1 MTEASEA
8 RNGDWPERPW
18 LMAAVGAGGG
28 LLLYLLTDRLTF
40 ERPLGQLTLLR
51 MAGATAVAVATLS
64 FLITAERRR
73 LAWAAG
79 FALAWGAVM
88 GLVGYFTASYDGT
101 GEMAGFPFL
110 SGLFAVAVAGPLFQ
124 TVRDAGR
131 LKLPYAK
138 LHRYA
143 WTDAIIG
150 GASLA
155 FTGLTFMLSFL
166 LASLFDAIGIAVF
179 KDLLEEAWFSLM
191 LAGAAFGA
199 ASAVL
204 RERDSL
210 LGTLQRLVMAVF
222 SVLAP
227 VLAGSLA
234 LYLLALPATGFAGLW
249 RSGLPETPLL
259 LSTAAFVVV
268 FLNAIIGDSAD
279 DRGKGTLWRL
289 TEGVLLL
296 AVLPLAIL
304 ALVSMSMRVGQYGW
318 TPERLWGVV
327 ASLVAIAYGLVALLA
342 AVRGR
347 RDFDAPLRDYQKKL
361 AVGLCGLALFLA
373 LPIVDFGAISA
384 RSQLARLEA
393 GKVAPDKFDWTA
405 MAFEFGPAGRKAL
418 SRLAQS
424 GPAEWKRLAARA
436 LDSDDRY
443 SAQTAVRTAQAEASL
458 DQSVRLASPGIEL
471 DERLRRHIASAHGCG
486 APNRCALV
494 RIDERRLGLINAGAG
509 RSMVSMRIID
519 LDRLAH
525 PGGRTPVPPPTET
538 DPVALVEDLANA
550 TIELRDVTRKQV
562 YVDGKPV
569 GVPFE

>member
-1 MTEASEA
+1 
-8 RNGDWPERPW
+8 
-18 LMAAVGAGGG
+18 MAAVGAGGG
-28 LLLYLLTDRLTF
+28 LLLHLLTDGLTF
-40 ERPLGQLTLLR
+40 EGPLDQVTLLR
-51 MAGATAVAVATLS
+51 MAGATAVVVATVS

-73 LAWAAG
+73 LAWAAA

-88 GLVGYFTASYDGT
+88 GFVGYFTASYDGT
-101 GEMAGFPFL
+101 GEMGGFPFL

-124 TVRDAGR
+124 TVRDEDR

-155 FTGLTFMLSFL
+155 FTGLAFLLSFL
-166 LASLFDAIGIAVF
+166 LASLFDAIGIALF
-179 KDLLEEAWFSLM
+179 KDLLGERWFALM

-279 DRGKGTLWRL
+279 DRGKGTLWRV

-296 AVLPLAIL
+296 GVLPLAIL
-304 ALVSMSMRVGQYGW
+304 ALISMSMRVGQYGW

-327 ASLVAIAYGLVALLA
+327 ASLIAIAYGLAAWLA
-342 AVRGR
+342 AASGR
-347 RDFDAPLRDYQKKL
+347 RDFDVPLRDYQKKL

-373 LPIVDFGAISA
+373 LPIVDFGAISS

-393 GKVAPDKFDWTA
+393 GKVAPEKFDWTA
-405 MAFEFGPAGRKAL
+405 MAFDFGPAGRKAL
-418 SRLAQS
+418 GRLAQS
-424 GPAEWKRLAARA
+424 GPAGLRPFAARA

-443 SAQTAVRTAQAEASL
+443 SAEAAVRTARAEATL
-458 DQSVRLASPGIEL
+458 DESVRLASPGIQL
-471 DERLRRHIASAHGCG
+471 DERLRRHIAAAHGCG

-509 RSMVSMRIID
+509 RSMVSMRIIH

-525 PGGRTPVPPPTET
+525 SDAKSPVPPPTET
-538 DPVALVEDLANA
+538 DPVALVEDLGNA
-550 TIELRDVTRKQV
+550 TIELREVNRKQV